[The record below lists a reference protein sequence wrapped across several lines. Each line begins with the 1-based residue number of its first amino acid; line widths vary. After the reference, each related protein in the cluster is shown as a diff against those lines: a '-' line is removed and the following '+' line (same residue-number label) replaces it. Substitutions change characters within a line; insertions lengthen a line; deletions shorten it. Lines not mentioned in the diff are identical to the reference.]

1 MTQSVR
7 VQRVLL
13 DHVIPMAF
21 ESAELATMDGAP
33 IENMNGGILELD
45 VMGDMISFT
54 LGNNTVEVTEA
65 DLNGCAMNADGA
77 SVIHRI
83 DNILSDLNDLP
94 AAAPGAAVPGVETG
108 DRGDIEL
115 PEDGE
120 ADDSAAPVLSMVAP
134 AVGTAVAAAFM
145 LL

>member
-1 MTQSVR
+1 MR
-7 VQRVLL
+7 VQSVLL

-33 IENMNGGILELD
+33 IENMNGGTLELD

-54 LGNNTVEVTEA
+54 LGNTTVDVTEA
-65 DLNGCAMNADGA
+65 DLNGCAMNADGT

-83 DNILSDLNDLP
+83 DGILSDLNALP
-94 AAAPGAAVPGVETG
+94 AGAPGAAPIEETTRDGV
-108 DRGDIEL
+108 EL
-115 PEDGE
+115 PEDG
-120 ADDSAAPVLSMVAP
+120 AADDDSAAPVFASMVAP
-134 AVGTAVAAAFM
+134 AVATAVAAAFM